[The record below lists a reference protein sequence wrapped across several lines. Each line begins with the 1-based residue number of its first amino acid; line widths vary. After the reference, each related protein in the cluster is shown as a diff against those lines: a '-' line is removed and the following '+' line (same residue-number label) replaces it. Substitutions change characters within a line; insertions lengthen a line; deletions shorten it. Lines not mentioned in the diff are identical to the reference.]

1 MRIVKFSA
9 DNVANELADI
19 SDDELDALAFG
30 AIELD
35 RDGRILRYNAAEADI
50 SGRDQAGMVGRDFF
64 ADVAPCTRSE
74 AFEGR
79 FRAGMRAGKMDV
91 QFTYVLD
98 HEMDATE
105 VRVRMYTVQGNDSCW
120 VLIKRVTA
128 TVAQ

>member
-9 DNVANELADI
+9 HNVANELADI
-19 SDDELDALAFG
+19 TDEELDALAFG
-30 AIELD
+30 AVELD
-35 RDGRILRYNAAEADI
+35 REGRILRYNAAEADI

-64 ADVAPCTRSE
+64 ADVAPCTRGE

-79 FRAGMRAGKMDV
+79 FRAGVKAGQMDV

-105 VRVRMYTVQGNDSCW
+105 VRVRMHTVEGKDTYW
-120 VLIKRVTA
+120 VLIKRVTP
-128 TVAQ
+128 TVTQ

>member
-19 SDDELDALAFG
+19 TDEELDGLAFG

-35 RDGRILRYNAAEADI
+35 RTGRILRYNAAEADI
-50 SGRDQAGMVGRDFF
+50 SGRDQAGMVGRNFF
-64 ADVAPCTRSE
+64 ADVAPCTRGE

-79 FRAGMRAGKMDV
+79 FRAGVKAGKMDV

-105 VRVRMYTVQGNDSCW
+105 VRVRMHTVEGKDSYW
-120 VLIKRVTA
+120 VLIKRVSP

>member
-35 RDGRILRYNAAEADI
+35 SEGRILRYNAAEADI

-79 FRAGMRAGKMDV
+79 FRTGMKAGKMDV

-105 VRVRMYTVQGNDSCW
+105 VRVRMYTVPGKDSCW

>member
-1 MRIVKFSA
+1 MRIIKFSA

-19 SDDELDALAFG
+19 TDDELDALAFG
-30 AIELD
+30 AVELD
-35 RDGRILRYNAAEADI
+35 REGRILRYNAAEADI

>member
-1 MRIVKFSA
+1 MRIVKFSEN
-9 DNVANELADI
+9 NVANELARM
-19 SDDELDALAFG
+19 SDVELDSLAFG

-35 RDGRILRYNAAEADI
+35 SDGKIVRYNAAEADI
-50 SGRDQAGMVGRDFF
+50 SGRDQAGMVGRNFF
-64 ADVAPCTRSE
+64 ADVAPCTRGE

-79 FRAGMRAGKMDV
+79 FRAGVKAGHMDV

-98 HEMDATE
+98 HDMLPTE
-105 VRVRMYTVQGNDSCW
+105 VRVRMHRVEGKDTYW

>member
-19 SDDELDALAFG
+19 TDEELDALAFG

-35 RDGRILRYNAAEADI
+35 RKGRILRYNAAEADI

-64 ADVAPCTRSE
+64 ADVAPCTRGE

-79 FRAGMRAGKMDV
+79 FRAGVKAGKMDV

-105 VRVRMYTVQGNDSCW
+105 VRVRMHTVEGKDSYW
-120 VLIKRVTA
+120 VLIKRVSP

>member
-19 SDDELDALAFG
+19 TDEELDGLAFG

-35 RDGRILRYNAAEADI
+35 RTGRILRYNAAEADI

-64 ADVAPCTRSE
+64 ADVAPCTRGE

-79 FRAGMRAGKMDV
+79 FRAGVKAGKMDV

-105 VRVRMYTVQGNDSCW
+105 VRVRMYTVEGKDSYW
-120 VLIKRVTA
+120 VLIKRVLP

>member
-19 SDDELDALAFG
+19 TDEELDGLAFG

-35 RDGRILRYNAAEADI
+35 RTGRILRYNAAEADI

-64 ADVAPCTRSE
+64 ADVAPCTRGE

-79 FRAGMRAGKMDV
+79 FRAGVKAGKMDV

-105 VRVRMYTVQGNDSCW
+105 VRVRMHTVAGKDTYW
-120 VLIKRVTA
+120 VLIKRVTP
-128 TVAQ
+128 TTAQ

>member
-19 SDDELDALAFG
+19 TDEELDALAFG

-35 RDGRILRYNAAEADI
+35 REGRILRYNAAEADI

-64 ADVAPCTRSE
+64 ADVAPCTRGE

-79 FRAGMRAGKMDV
+79 FRAGVKAGKMDV

-105 VRVRMYTVQGNDSCW
+105 VRVRMHTVEGKDSYW
-120 VLIKRVTA
+120 VLIKRVSP

>member
-19 SDDELDALAFG
+19 TDEELDALAFG

-35 RDGRILRYNAAEADI
+35 RTGRILRYNAAEADI
-50 SGRDQAGMVGRDFF
+50 SGRDQARMVGRDFF

-79 FRAGMRAGKMDV
+79 FRAGVKAGKMDV

-105 VRVRMYTVQGNDSCW
+105 VRVRMHTVEGKDSYW
-120 VLIKRVTA
+120 VLIKRVSP

>member
-1 MRIVKFSA
+1 MRIIKFSA

-19 SDDELDALAFG
+19 TDDELDALAFG
-30 AIELD
+30 AVELN
-35 RDGRILRYNAAEADI
+35 REGRILRYNAAEADI

-64 ADVAPCTRSE
+64 ADVAPCTRGE

-79 FRAGMRAGKMDV
+79 FRAGVKAGKMDV

-105 VRVRMYTVQGNDSCW
+105 VRVRMHTVEGKDTYW
-120 VLIKRVTA
+120 VLIKRVTP